1 MKKVKFNS
9 HCFQTFKE
17 YHLEC
22 MKDPEYVKAWEEA
35 DVEYQIFEQLVRL
48 RMKKKI
54 SQRTLAKKLH
64 TSQAAVHRLESGQGN
79 PTLGLLKRIGKVSEK
94 TLHISY
100 R

>member
-9 HCFQTFKE
+9 QCFQTFKE
-17 YHLEC
+17 YHQEC

-35 DVEYQIFEQLVRL
+35 GVEYQIFEQLMRL
-48 RMKKKI
+48 RMKKKL
-54 SQRTLAKKLH
+54 SQRNLAKKLR

-79 PTLGLLKRIGKVSEK
+79 PTLGLLKRIGKVSGK
-94 TLHISY
+94 TLHLSY